1 MSNLASPG
9 EFCDRTLALSFNS
22 VLVLERLLELTHS
35 IVRCAYMNFFIVGN
49 KKRKLSF
56 SSKKGFF
63 ANDCNDCNARDQ
75 VNAEEEM
82 RY

>member
-1 MSNLASPG
+1 
-9 EFCDRTLALSFNS
+9 
-22 VLVLERLLELTHS
+22 
-35 IVRCAYMNFFIVGN
+35 MNFFIVGN

>member
-1 MSNLASPG
+1 
-9 EFCDRTLALSFNS
+9 
-22 VLVLERLLELTHS
+22 
-35 IVRCAYMNFFIVGN
+35 MNIFIVGN

-56 SSKKGFF
+56 SSKKGFS
-63 ANDCNDCNARDQ
+63 ANDCNDCNDCNARDQ